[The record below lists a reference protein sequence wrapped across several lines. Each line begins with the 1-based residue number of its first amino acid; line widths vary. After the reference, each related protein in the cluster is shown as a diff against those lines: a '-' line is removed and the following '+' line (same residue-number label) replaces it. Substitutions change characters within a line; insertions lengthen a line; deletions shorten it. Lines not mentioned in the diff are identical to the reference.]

1 MKDLPRPPEDPR
13 RRLQREEI
21 TLPDGRRL
29 VYYRFPEAAPRDPAP
44 EPGTE
49 ER

>member
-1 MKDLPRPPEDPR
+1 MSTPPKPPEDPR
-13 RRLQREEI
+13 RRAPREEI

-29 VYYRFPEAAPRDPAP
+29 VYYRFPEPPRPPAPRDP
-44 EPGTE
+44 TRE

>member
-1 MKDLPRPPEDPR
+1 MSDHQSPPEDPR
-13 RRLQREEI
+13 RRVQREEI

-29 VYYRFPEAAPRDPAP
+29 VYYRFPEPTPPATAPR
-44 EPGTE
+44 PGEE

>member
-1 MKDLPRPPEDPR
+1 MSDLSRPSEDPR
-13 RRLQREEI
+13 RRVQREEI

-29 VYYRFPEAAPRDPAP
+29 VYYRFPEPAPPADAP
-44 EPGTE
+44 EPGKE

>member
-1 MKDLPRPPEDPR
+1 MSDRPGPPDDPR

-29 VYYRFPEAAPRDPAP
+29 VYYRFPDPTPPASAP
-44 EPGTE
+44 EPGRE

>member
-1 MKDLPRPPEDPR
+1 MNDLPRPPEDPR
-13 RRLQREEI
+13 RRLEREEI

-29 VYYRFPEAAPRDPAP
+29 VYYRFPDPAP
-44 EPGTE
+44 PDAAPEPRKE

>member
-1 MKDLPRPPEDPR
+1 MTDLPPPAEDPR
-13 RRLQREEI
+13 RRLRREEI

-29 VYYRFPEAAPRDPAP
+29 VYYRFPEP
-44 EPGTE
+44 EPPASAPGPAEE